1 MKIIVCGAG
10 QVGLQI
16 AKHLSDERMDVIVID
31 KSSDLIKKVVD
42 ELDVSAVCGYA
53 SYPNVLE
60 RAGAHDADM
69 IIAATLS
76 DEVNM
81 VTCQI
86 AHSIFS
92 IPRKIARIRSN
103 FYLEENYSSYYRSD
117 HLPIDEIIS
126 PEREIA
132 EGLLKRLEVP
142 VAFEATE
149 FLDGSAILIGLT
161 LKEECAV
168 LSTPLRQ
175 LSELFSTLN
184 AIVVGI
190 RRGNNL
196 FVPDPEDELQPNDN
210 IYIFSDKKDL
220 SRTIE
225 IFDKKSFI
233 GRSIVILGMGAVG
246 QNVAKMLENKKNEG
260 VNVKVIEKS
269 KDRAVD
275 AAELLE
281 KTVVLN
287 GDGLDTETLD
297 EANVSL
303 SDFFIALTDDD
314 KTNLI
319 ACAKAKAFGCKF
331 TMALIND
338 PSLDKMITTMGIDSF
353 ISPKSI
359 TVSSI
364 LRNIRHGM
372 VRSVYSVGDGD
383 AEVLEFRVLES
394 SPIAGKT
401 LKDVDWPKDSLVGL
415 LKKDTEVLVPR
426 GSTRFEM
433 GDVLTV
439 FCLRHDINKVENLF
453 QVGVDFF

>member
-16 AKHLSDERMDVIVID
+16 AKQLSDERMDVIVVD
-31 KSSDLIKKVVD
+31 KSSELIEKIVD
-42 ELDVSAVCGYA
+42 ELDVSAICGYA

-92 IPRKIARIRSN
+92 VPRKIARIRSN
-103 FYLEENYSSYYRSD
+103 FYLEENYSSFYRSD

-126 PEREIA
+126 PEKEIA

-142 VAFEATE
+142 AAFEATE
-149 FLDGSAILIGLT
+149 FLDGAAVLIGLK
-161 LKEECAV
+161 LREECAV

-190 RRGNNL
+190 KRGNTL
-196 FVPDPEDELQPNDN
+196 FVPSPEDELFPNDS
-210 IYIFSDKKDL
+210 IYVFSDKKDIN
-220 SRTIE
+220 RTIE
-225 IFDKKSFI
+225 IFDKKNFY
-233 GRSIVILGMGAVG
+233 GKSIVIVGMGSIG
-246 QNVAKMLENKKNEG
+246 QNVAKILESRRKEG
-260 VNVKVIEKS
+260 INVKVIEKS
-269 KDRAVD
+269 KERAI
-275 AAELLE
+275 AAADILE

-287 GDGLDTETLD
+287 GDGLDTETLK

-303 SDFFIALTDDD
+303 ADFFVALTDDD

-319 ACAKAKAFGCKF
+319 ACSKAKSFGSKF
-331 TMALIND
+331 TMSLVND
-338 PSLDKMITTMGIDSF
+338 PSLDNMISLMGIDAF
-353 ISPKSI
+353 INPKSI

-364 LRNIRHGM
+364 LRHVRHGM
-372 VRSVYSVGDGD
+372 VRSVYSLGNGE
-383 AEVLEFRVLES
+383 AEVLEYRVLDS
-394 SPIAGKT
+394 SPVAGKT
-401 LKDVDWPKDSLVGL
+401 LKEVEWPKDALVGL
-415 LKKDTEVLVPR
+415 LKKDSEVLVPR
-426 GSTRFEM
+426 SNTKFEQ
-433 GDVLTV
+433 GDLLTV
-439 FCLRHDINKVENLF
+439 FCLRDDINKVENLF

>member
-81 VTCQI
+81 VICQI
-86 AHSIFS
+86 SHSIFS

-103 FYLEENYSSYYRSD
+103 FYLEENYSSFYRSD

-149 FLDGSAILIGLT
+149 FLDGSAVLIGLT
-161 LKEECAV
+161 LREECPV

-196 FVPDPEDELQPNDN
+196 FVPDPEDELQPHDN

-220 SRTIE
+220 TRTID
-225 IFDKKSFI
+225 IFAKKSFV
-233 GRSIVILGMGAVG
+233 GKSIVILGMGAIG
-246 QNVAKMLENKKNEG
+246 LNVAKMLEKRNQG
-260 VNVKVIEKS
+260 INVKVIERS

-275 AAELLE
+275 AANYLE

-297 EANVSL
+297 EANVGL
-303 SDFFIALTDDD
+303 VDFFVALTEDD
-314 KTNLI
+314 KTNLL
-319 ACAKAKAFGCKF
+319 ACAKAKSSGCKF

-338 PSLDKMITTMGIDSF
+338 PSLDKMIATMGIDSF

-364 LRNIRHGM
+364 LRHIRHGL
-372 VRSVYSVGDGD
+372 VRSVYSLGDGE
-383 AEVLEFRVLES
+383 AEVLEFRVLDS

-401 LKDVDWPKDSLVGL
+401 LKDIDWPKDSLAGL
-415 LKKDTEVLVPR
+415 LKKDTQVLVPR
-426 GSTRFEM
+426 GNTVFET

-439 FCLRHDINKVENLF
+439 FCLRADISKVENLF

>member
-103 FYLEENYSSYYRSD
+103 FYLEENYSSFYRSD

-126 PEREIA
+126 PEKEIA
-132 EGLLKRLEVP
+132 EGLIKRLEVP
-142 VAFEATE
+142 AAFEVTE
-149 FLDGSAILIGLT
+149 FLDGEAVLIGLT

-168 LSTPLRQ
+168 LSTSLRQ

-190 RRGNNL
+190 RRGNKL
-196 FVPDPEDELQPNDN
+196 FVPNPEDELQPQDN

-220 SRTIE
+220 NRTIE

-233 GRSIVILGMGAVG
+233 GKSIVILGMGAIG
-246 QNVAKMLENKKNEG
+246 QNVAKILE
-260 VNVKVIEKS
+260 IEKM
-269 KDRAVD
+269 
-275 AAELLE
+275 
-281 KTVVLN
+281 
-287 GDGLDTETLD
+287 G
-297 EANVSL
+297 VS
-303 SDFFIALTDDD
+303 
-314 KTNLI
+314 
-319 ACAKAKAFGCKF
+319 
-331 TMALIND
+331 M
-338 PSLDKMITTMGIDSF
+338 
-353 ISPKSI
+353 
-359 TVSSI
+359 
-364 LRNIRHGM
+364 
-372 VRSVYSVGDGD
+372 
-383 AEVLEFRVLES
+383 
-394 SPIAGKT
+394 
-401 LKDVDWPKDSLVGL
+401 
-415 LKKDTEVLVPR
+415 
-426 GSTRFEM
+426 
-433 GDVLTV
+433 
-439 FCLRHDINKVENLF
+439 
-453 QVGVDFF
+453 

>member
-53 SYPNVLE
+53 SYPHVLE

-149 FLDGSAILIGLT
+149 FLDGSAALIGLT

-233 GRSIVILGMGAVG
+233 GKSIVILGMGAVG
-246 QNVAKMLENKKNEG
+246 QNVAKMLENRKNEG

-297 EANVSL
+297 EANVGL

-338 PSLDKMITTMGIDSF
+338 PSLDKMISTMGIDSF

-372 VRSVYSVGDGD
+372 VRSVYSVGDGE
-383 AEVLEFRVLES
+383 AEVLEFRVLDS
-394 SPIAGKT
+394 SPITGKT
-401 LKDVDWPKDSLVGL
+401 LKDLDWPKDSLVGL

-426 GSTRFEM
+426 GSTRFET

-439 FCLRHDINKVENLF
+439 FCLRDDINKVENLF

>member
-149 FLDGSAILIGLT
+149 FLDGSAVLIGLT
-161 LKEECAV
+161 LSEECAV

-175 LSELFSTLN
+175 LSELFSTLY
-184 AIVVGI
+184 AIVV
-190 RRGNNL
+190 
-196 FVPDPEDELQPNDN
+196 
-210 IYIFSDKKDL
+210 
-220 SRTIE
+220 
-225 IFDKKSFI
+225 
-233 GRSIVILGMGAVG
+233 
-246 QNVAKMLENKKNEG
+246 
-260 VNVKVIEKS
+260 
-269 KDRAVD
+269 
-275 AAELLE
+275 
-281 KTVVLN
+281 
-287 GDGLDTETLD
+287 
-297 EANVSL
+297 
-303 SDFFIALTDDD
+303 
-314 KTNLI
+314 
-319 ACAKAKAFGCKF
+319 
-331 TMALIND
+331 
-338 PSLDKMITTMGIDSF
+338 
-353 ISPKSI
+353 
-359 TVSSI
+359 
-364 LRNIRHGM
+364 
-372 VRSVYSVGDGD
+372 
-383 AEVLEFRVLES
+383 
-394 SPIAGKT
+394 
-401 LKDVDWPKDSLVGL
+401 
-415 LKKDTEVLVPR
+415 
-426 GSTRFEM
+426 
-433 GDVLTV
+433 
-439 FCLRHDINKVENLF
+439 
-453 QVGVDFF
+453 

>member
-1 MKIIVCGAG
+1 M
-10 QVGLQI
+10 Q
-16 AKHLSDERMDVIVID
+16 
-31 KSSDLIKKVVD
+31 
-42 ELDVSAVCGYA
+42 
-53 SYPNVLE
+53 
-60 RAGAHDADM
+60 
-69 IIAATLS
+69 T
-76 DEVNM
+76 
-81 VTCQI
+81 
-86 AHSIFS
+86 
-92 IPRKIARIRSN
+92 
-103 FYLEENYSSYYRSD
+103 
-117 HLPIDEIIS
+117 
-126 PEREIA
+126 
-132 EGLLKRLEVP
+132 
-142 VAFEATE
+142 
-149 FLDGSAILIGLT
+149 
-161 LKEECAV
+161 
-168 LSTPLRQ
+168 
-175 LSELFSTLN
+175 
-184 AIVVGI
+184 
-190 RRGNNL
+190 
-196 FVPDPEDELQPNDN
+196 NDN

-233 GRSIVILGMGAVG
+233 GKSIVILGMGAIG
-246 QNVAKMLENKKNEG
+246 QNVAKMLEIKKNAG

-269 KDRAVD
+269 KERAVD

-287 GDGLDTETLD
+287 GDGLDKETLD
-297 EANVSL
+297 EANVGL
-303 SDFFIALTDDD
+303 SDFFVALTEDD

-338 PSLDKMITTMGIDSF
+338 PSLDKMIATMGIDSF

-364 LRNIRHGM
+364 LRHIRHGM
-372 VRSVYSVGDGD
+372 VRSVYSLGDGE

-426 GSTRFEM
+426 GSTRFET

-439 FCLRHDINKVENLF
+439 FCLRDDINKVENLF

>member
-220 SRTIE
+220 SRTVE

>member
-149 FLDGSAILIGLT
+149 FLDGSAVLIGLT
-161 LKEECAV
+161 LTEECAV

-190 RRGNNL
+190 RRNNNL

-246 QNVAKMLENKKNEG
+246 QNVAKMLENKRNDG

-338 PSLDKMITTMGIDSF
+338 PSLDKMINKMGIDSF

-415 LKKDTEVLVPR
+415 LKKDTQVLVPR

-439 FCLRHDINKVENLF
+439 FCLRNDINKVENLF

>member
-31 KSSDLIKKVVD
+31 KSSELIKKVVD

-103 FYLEENYSSYYRSD
+103 FYLEENYSSFYRSD

-126 PEREIA
+126 PEKEIA
-132 EGLLKRLEVP
+132 DGLLKRLDVP
-142 VAFEATE
+142 AAFEATE
-149 FLDGSAILIGLT
+149 FLDGEAVLIGLT

-168 LSTPLRQ
+168 LATPLRQ

-190 RRGNNL
+190 RRDNKL
-196 FVPDPEDELQPNDN
+196 FVPNPEDELQSKDN

-220 SRTIE
+220 NRTIE

-233 GRSIVILGMGAVG
+233 GKSIVILGMGAIG

-260 VNVKVIEKS
+260 VSVKVVEKS
-269 KDRAVD
+269 KDRAVE
-275 AAELLE
+275 AADLLQ

-287 GDGLDTETLD
+287 GDGLDTEVLN
-297 EANVSL
+297 EANISL
-303 SDFFIALTDDD
+303 ADFFVALTDDD

-319 ACAKAKAFGCKF
+319 ACAKAKSFGCKF

-338 PSLDKMITTMGIDSF
+338 PSLDKMIANMGIDAF

-364 LRNIRHGM
+364 LRHIRHGM
-372 VRSVYSVGDGD
+372 VRSVYSLGNGE

-401 LKDVDWPKDSLVGL
+401 LKDVDWPKDSLAGL
-415 LKKDTEVLVPR
+415 LRKDTEVLVPR
-426 GSTRFEM
+426 GNTRFEQ

-439 FCLRHDINKVENLF
+439 FCLRDDINKVENLF

>member
-149 FLDGSAILIGLT
+149 FLDGSAVLIGLT

-190 RRGNNL
+190 RRDNNL

-246 QNVAKMLENKKNEG
+246 QNVAKMLENKKNQA

-287 GDGLDTETLD
+287 GDGLDTETLE

-372 VRSVYSVGDGD
+372 VRSVYSIGDGE

-394 SPIAGKT
+394 SPIVGKT

-426 GSTRFEM
+426 GSTRFEL

>member
-31 KSSDLIKKVVD
+31 KSSNLIKKVID
-42 ELDVSAVCGYA
+42 ELDVSAICGYA

-69 IIAATLS
+69 IIAATMS

-81 VTCQI
+81 VICQI

-92 IPRKIARIRSN
+92 IPRKIARIRSD
-103 FYLEENYSSYYRSD
+103 FYLEENYSSFYRSD

-126 PEREIA
+126 PERQIA

-149 FLDGSAILIGLT
+149 FLDGAAVLVGLT

-190 RRGNNL
+190 RRDNNL
-196 FVPDPEDELQPNDN
+196 FVPNPEDELQPNDS

-225 IFDKKSFI
+225 IFDKKGFI
-233 GRSIVILGMGAVG
+233 GKSIVILGMGAIG
-246 QNVAKMLENKKNEG
+246 LNVARMLENKKNEG
-260 VNVKVIEKS
+260 INVKVIEKI

-275 AAELLE
+275 AADLLE

-287 GDGLDTETLD
+287 GDGLDTEILD
-297 EANVSL
+297 EANIGL
-303 SDFFIALTDDD
+303 ADFFVALTDDD

-319 ACAKAKAFGCKF
+319 SCSKAKSLGCKF

-338 PSLDKMITTMGIDSF
+338 PSLDKMIATMGIDSF

-364 LRNIRHGM
+364 LRHIRHGM
-372 VRSVYSVGDGD
+372 VRSVYSIGDGE

-394 SPIAGKT
+394 SPIAGKS
-401 LKDVDWPKDSLVGL
+401 LKDVDFPKDSLAGL
-415 LKKDTEVLVPR
+415 LKKEAEILVPR
-426 GSTRFEM
+426 ANTRFET

-439 FCLRHDINKVENLF
+439 FCLRDDINKVENLF

>member
-142 VAFEATE
+142 VAFEVTE
-149 FLDGSAILIGLT
+149 FLDGSAVLIGLT

-196 FVPDPEDELQPNDN
+196 FVPDPEDDLQTNDN

-233 GRSIVILGMGAVG
+233 GKSIVILGMGAIG

-260 VNVKVIEKS
+260 INV
-269 KDRAVD
+269 R
-275 AAELLE
+275 L
-281 KTVVLN
+281 
-287 GDGLDTETLD
+287 
-297 EANVSL
+297 
-303 SDFFIALTDDD
+303 
-314 KTNLI
+314 
-319 ACAKAKAFGCKF
+319 
-331 TMALIND
+331 
-338 PSLDKMITTMGIDSF
+338 
-353 ISPKSI
+353 
-359 TVSSI
+359 
-364 LRNIRHGM
+364 
-372 VRSVYSVGDGD
+372 
-383 AEVLEFRVLES
+383 
-394 SPIAGKT
+394 
-401 LKDVDWPKDSLVGL
+401 
-415 LKKDTEVLVPR
+415 
-426 GSTRFEM
+426 
-433 GDVLTV
+433 
-439 FCLRHDINKVENLF
+439 
-453 QVGVDFF
+453 

>member
-60 RAGAHDADM
+60 QAGAHDADM

-103 FYLEENYSSYYRSD
+103 FYLEENYSSFYRSD

-142 VAFEATE
+142 AAFEATE
-149 FLDGSAILIGLT
+149 FLDGSAVLIGLT

-190 RRGNNL
+190 RRGNKL
-196 FVPDPEDELQPNDN
+196 FVPNPDDELYPNDN

-220 SRTIE
+220 SRTVE
-225 IFDKKSFI
+225 IFDKKSFV
-233 GRSIVILGMGAVG
+233 GKSVVILGMGAIG

-260 VNVKVIEKS
+260 ISVKVIEKS

-275 AAELLE
+275 AADLLE

-303 SDFFIALTDDD
+303 ADFFVALTDDD

-319 ACAKAKAFGCKF
+319 ACSKAKSSGCKY

-338 PSLDKMITTMGIDSF
+338 PSLDKMIVTMGIDAF

-359 TVSSI
+359 TVSSV
-364 LRNIRHGM
+364 LRHLRHGM
-372 VRSVYSVGDGD
+372 VRSVYSLSDGE

-401 LKDVDWPKDSLVGL
+401 LKDVDWPKDTLAGL
-415 LKKDTEVLVPR
+415 LKKDTNVLVPR
-426 GSTRFEM
+426 GNTKFET

-439 FCLRHDINKVENLF
+439 FCLRDDINKVENLF

>member
-16 AKHLSDERMDVIVID
+16 AKHLSDERMDIIVID
-31 KSSDLIKKVVD
+31 KSSDLIKKIVD

-103 FYLEENYSSYYRSD
+103 FYLEENYSSFYRSD

-149 FLDGSAILIGLT
+149 FLDGSAVLIGLT

-190 RRGNNL
+190 RRGSHL
-196 FVPDPEDELQPNDN
+196 FVPDPEDELQPDDN

-233 GRSIVILGMGAVG
+233 GKSLVILGMGTIG
-246 QNVAKMLENKKNEG
+246 QNVAKMLENKRNEG
-260 VNVKVIEKS
+260 LNVKVIEKS
-269 KDRAVD
+269 KDRAVE
-275 AAELLE
+275 AAEVLE

-297 EANVSL
+297 EANVGL
-303 SDFFIALTDDD
+303 SDFFLALTDDD

-319 ACAKAKAFGCKF
+319 ACSKAKAFGCKF

-338 PSLDKMITTMGIDSF
+338 PSLDKMIATMGIDSF

-364 LRNIRHGM
+364 LRHIRHGM
-372 VRSVYSVGDGD
+372 VRSVYSVGDGE
-383 AEVLEFRVLES
+383 AEVLEFRVLEL
-394 SPIAGKT
+394 SPIEGKT

-426 GSTRFEM
+426 GSTKFET

-439 FCLRHDINKVENLF
+439 FCLRDDINKVENLF

>member
-60 RAGAHDADM
+60 QAGAHDADM

-81 VTCQI
+81 VICQI

-103 FYLEENYSSYYRSD
+103 FYLEENYSSFYRSD

-142 VAFEATE
+142 AAFEATE
-149 FLDGSAILIGLT
+149 FLDGSAVLIGLT

-190 RRGNNL
+190 RRGNKL
-196 FVPDPEDELQPNDN
+196 FVPNPDDELHSNDN

-220 SRTIE
+220 SRTVE
-225 IFDKKSFI
+225 IFDNKSFV
-233 GRSIVILGMGAVG
+233 GKSVVILGMGAIG

-260 VNVKVIEKS
+260 ISVKVIEKS

-275 AAELLE
+275 AADLLE

-303 SDFFIALTDDD
+303 ADFFVALTDDD

-319 ACAKAKAFGCKF
+319 ACAKAKSSGCKY

-338 PSLDKMITTMGIDSF
+338 PSLDKMIVTMGIDAF

-364 LRNIRHGM
+364 LRHLRHGM
-372 VRSVYSVGDGD
+372 VRSVYSLSDGE
-383 AEVLEFRVLES
+383 AEVLEFRVLDS

-401 LKDVDWPKDSLVGL
+401 LKDVDWPKDTLAGL
-415 LKKDTEVLVPR
+415 LKKDSEVLVPR
-426 GSTRFEM
+426 GNTKFET

-439 FCLRHDINKVENLF
+439 FCLRDDINKVENLF

>member
-60 RAGAHDADM
+60 QAGAHDADM

-81 VTCQI
+81 VICQI

-103 FYLEENYSSYYRSD
+103 FYLEENYSSFYRSD

-142 VAFEATE
+142 AAFEATE
-149 FLDGSAILIGLT
+149 FLDGSAVLIGLT

-190 RRGNNL
+190 RRGNKL
-196 FVPDPEDELQPNDN
+196 FVPNPDDELHPNDN

-220 SRTIE
+220 SRTVE
-225 IFDKKSFI
+225 IFDNKSFV
-233 GRSIVILGMGAVG
+233 GKSVVILGMGAIG

-260 VNVKVIEKS
+260 ISVKVIEKS

-275 AAELLE
+275 AADLLE

-303 SDFFIALTDDD
+303 ADFFVALTDDD

-319 ACAKAKAFGCKF
+319 ACSKAKSSGCKY

-338 PSLDKMITTMGIDSF
+338 PSLDKMIVTMGIDAF

-364 LRNIRHGM
+364 LRHLRHGM
-372 VRSVYSVGDGD
+372 VRSVYSLSDGE

-401 LKDVDWPKDSLVGL
+401 LKDVDWPKDTLAGL
-415 LKKDTEVLVPR
+415 LKKDTHVLVPR
-426 GSTRFEM
+426 GNTKFET

-439 FCLRHDINKVENLF
+439 FCLRDDINKVENLF

>member
-16 AKHLSDERMDVIVID
+16 AKHLSDERLDVIVID

-81 VTCQI
+81 ITCQI

-103 FYLEENYSSYYRSD
+103 FYLEENYSSFYRSD

-142 VAFEATE
+142 AAFEAME
-149 FLDGSAILIGLT
+149 FLDGSAVLIGLT

-190 RRGNNL
+190 RRGNHL
-196 FVPDPEDELQPNDN
+196 FVPNPDDELQPNDN

-233 GRSIVILGMGAVG
+233 GKSIVILGMGAVG
-246 QNVAKMLENKKNEG
+246 QNVARMLENKKNEG
-260 VNVKVIEKS
+260 MNVKVIEKS
-269 KDRAVD
+269 KERAID
-275 AAELLE
+275 AANLLE

-287 GDGLDTETLD
+287 GDGLDTEILD
-297 EANVSL
+297 EANVGL
-303 SDFFIALTDDD
+303 ADFFVALSDDD

-319 ACAKAKAFGCKF
+319 ACSKAKSFGCRF

-338 PSLDKMITTMGIDSF
+338 PSLDKMVVTMGIDAF

-364 LRNIRHGM
+364 LRHIRHGM
-372 VRSVYSVGDGD
+372 VRSVYSLGNSE
-383 AEVLEFRVLES
+383 AEVLEFRVLDS

-401 LKDVDWPKDSLVGL
+401 LKDVDWPKDTLAGL

-426 GSTRFEM
+426 GNTKFET

-439 FCLRHDINKVENLF
+439 FCLRDDINKVENLF